1 MAFAIKRPKKRAA
14 MDVTEETERLTKIVD
29 YTNEHYKENIT
40 IAEICRYIKFWKA
53 MALKIINYF
62 GECFMTG
69 MMVKRRSWLM
79 KEGHALFSPKMLY
92 EIDKAKDC
100 ITLVM
105 PTKGF
110 DLQSVMLANDSNF
123 DRNPLRKNN
132 FLLKCVCFSLHSLQ
146 TRKKRGII

>member
-1 MAFAIKRPKKRAA
+1 MCINNKKCNVCAAGYKNVAFAIKRPKERAA

-69 MMVKRRSWLM
+69 IMVKRRSWLM
-79 KEGHALFSPKMLY
+79 KEGHALFLPKMLY

-105 PTKGF
+105 PTK
-110 DLQSVMLANDSNF
+110 DVIYRVSCWQMTLILIE
-123 DRNPLRKNN
+123 
-132 FLLKCVCFSLHSLQ
+132 
-146 TRKKRGII
+146 TR